1 MAIPTSHKPY
11 DPLEGFGP
19 TADFD
24 RKQMA
29 TLDRRIAGNRQVAPF
44 PLEVALD
51 RLRSFGTPRMRL
63 EGAAWDCEVSQ
74 NGKFANVT
82 IQSDFDHPSAE
93 SAANQCIKRVDEYT
107 ASMRGAT

>member
-1 MAIPTSHKPY
+1 MAIIAPPNPY
-11 DPLEGFGP
+11 DLMEEFHP
-19 TADFD
+19 TEAFD

-63 EGAAWDCEVSQ
+63 EGTAWHCAVEQ
-74 NGKFANVT
+74 RGPFANVT
-82 IQSDFDHPSAE
+82 IQSKFDHLTAE
-93 SAANQCIKRVDEYT
+93 DAANQCIKRVDEYL
-107 ASMRGAT
+107 ASMKGAT